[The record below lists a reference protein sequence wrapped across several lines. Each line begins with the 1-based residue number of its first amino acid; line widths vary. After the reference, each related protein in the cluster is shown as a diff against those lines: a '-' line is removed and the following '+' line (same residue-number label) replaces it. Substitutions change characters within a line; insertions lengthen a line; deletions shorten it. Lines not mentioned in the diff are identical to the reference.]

1 MLYDC
6 LLVNVYAAKQSI
18 MYGRDTVVGSAL
30 REGTSQYLTNNQP
43 SLVNKFHTQLLR
55 Q

>member
-30 REGTSQYLTNNQP
+30 REGTSNNQP
-43 SLVNKFHTQLLR
+43 SLVNKFQTQLLR